1 MSSSPRKLVFLFDW
15 PLLGILA
22 LLLFFGLVNLYSAS
36 ASRTGELSP
45 FFLLQLGYV
54 ALGLLIFTLCL
65 LFHYRSIFSLTV
77 PFYVMT
83 SLLLLAVV
91 FFGVAAGGQKNW
103 LSLGPV
109 RLQPSELAKFS
120 LVLILSRYFSRRV
133 LGHESEV
140 KKFFLPALY
149 IALPTTLTLAAG
161 DLGAAIFFVLI
172 GITLFFLAGM
182 KKRWFILG
190 LLLLG
195 AMGAAAYT
203 WGLKDYQRAR
213 VETFLH
219 PEKDPQGRGYHLVQ
233 SKIAVGSGRWLGR
246 GYLEGRLNKLK
257 FLPERHTDFV
267 FPVLAEEWGFVGS
280 LTVWVSFLL
289 FFLLLLKDARRV
301 EDPMGAFVIAGV
313 GAWLFWQVLLNLGGV
328 LGLMPLA
335 GVTLPFFSYGGSALV
350 ANLAALGLAFNIY
363 MRRYVF

>member
-22 LLLFFGLVNLYSAS
+22 LLLFLGLVNLYSAS

-54 ALGLLIFTLCL
+54 GLGSLFFLLCL
-65 LFHYRSIFSLTV
+65 LFHYRGIFSLAL
-77 PFYVMT
+77 PFYIIT
-83 SLLLLAVV
+83 SLLLLAVL

-120 LVLILSRYFSRRV
+120 LILILSQYFSRRV
-133 LGHESEV
+133 FHQASEM
-140 KKFFLPALY
+140 KKFFPPALY
-149 IALPTTLTLAAG
+149 IALPALLTLVGG

-172 GITLFFLAGM
+172 GFTMFFLAGM
-182 KKRWFILG
+182 KKRWFALG

-195 AMGAAAYT
+195 GMGVVAYT

-233 SKIAVGSGRWLGR
+233 SKIAVGSGAWWGR
-246 GYLEGRLNKLK
+246 GYMEGRLNKLK

-280 LTVWVSFLL
+280 MTVGVAFLL
-289 FFLLLLKDARRV
+289 FFLLMLKDARRV
-301 EDPMGAFVIAGV
+301 EDPMGAFVIG
-313 GAWLFWQVLLNLGGV
+313 GISAWLFWQVLLNLGGV

-335 GVTLPFFSYGGSALV
+335 GVTLPFFSYGGSAMV
-350 ANLAALGLAFNIY
+350 TNLAALGLAFNIY